1 MESCSLERFSALIQN
16 TVTMADAISLSI
28 QGARSAA
35 YPQRYVRDCSALI
48 QNPITM
54 AETILF
60 SMRGAVSAAYPQ
72 RYVRDEE
79 RRRRQKRFSPEG
91 ILSLVN
97 FFLIL
102 RSRTTEGTLCSLFV
116 GIASNLN
123 IPLSADFK
131 SEHLQRRRQEK
142 SISPKGIL
150 SLANLF
156 LSLRFRTT
164 KGTQHLLFVGIGSNL
179 SIPLSSY
186 FESEHFKARVEKI
199 VQRFKG
205 YASQCTS
212 DKCIRHKL
220 GIEK

>member
-1 MESCSLERFSALIQN
+1 MSSLAKVFGLIKA
-16 TVTMADAISLSI
+16 VTMADAILFCI

-35 YPQRYVRDCSALI
+35 YPLRYVSDYSALI

-54 AETILF
+54 ADAILF
-60 SMRGAVSAAYPQ
+60 RIQGTRNAAYPR
-72 RYVRDEE
+72 RYVSNEQ

-91 ILSLVN
+91 ISSLVN

-131 SEHLQRRRQEK
+131 SEHLKRRRQKK
-142 SISPKGIL
+142 SFSPKGTS
-150 SLANLF
+150 SLVNFL

-164 KGTQHLLFVGIGSNL
+164 KGPLCSLFVVIDSNL
-179 SIPLSSY
+179 NIPLSSY
-186 FESEHFKARVEKI
+186 
-199 VQRFKG
+199 
-205 YASQCTS
+205 
-212 DKCIRHKL
+212 L
-220 GIEK
+220 